1 MSTADPAANLARTPL
16 FEEHVAAG
24 ARMVDFAG
32 WEMPV
37 QYDGI
42 KAEHETVRSAA
53 GIFDVSHMGQVETRG
68 ADAERFLQR
77 VLTNDVA
84 KIAEGGAQY
93 ALICRTDGGV
103 IDDVFTYRLAD
114 DDGTYFLTVTNAA
127 NHATDLEWLRSRAA
141 EFEGDVTVTD
151 VAAGNAMIAVQG
163 PTARQIAARLF
174 EGELPERM
182 RTARLPLAGH
192 ADTAA
197 LVCGTGYTGEDG
209 VEILVDP
216 AAAPALWRR
225 LLELGAKPA
234 GLAARDTLR
243 LEVCFHLYGN
253 DLSLD
258 RNPIEAGLGWACKE
272 ETGFIGSEAI
282 AAARQRDEAGHG
294 DRLVA
299 FRFTGPGVPRAGNP
313 VHAPGEDTP
322 VGIVTS
328 GTHSPSLGYGI
339 GLAFVPAALSAPGT
353 DIEID
358 VRGKRRAGRVESK
371 PLYRRQP

>member
-1 MSTADPAANLARTPL
+1 MSSAEPAALARTPL
-16 FEEHVAAG
+16 FDEHVAAG

-42 KAEHETVRSAA
+42 KAEHETVRNAA

-77 VLTNDVA
+77 VLTNDVG
-84 KIAEGGAQY
+84 KLAEGGAQY
-93 ALICRTDGGV
+93 ALICREDGGV

-114 DDGTYFLTVTNAA
+114 GDGQYFLTVTNAA
-127 NHATDLEWLRSRAA
+127 NHATDFDWLQARAA
-141 EFEGDVTVTD
+141 EFDGDVTVND
-151 VAAGNAMIAVQG
+151 IAAEHAMIAVQG
-163 PTARQIAARLF
+163 PEARQIAAQLF
-174 EGELPERM
+174 DGPLPERM
-182 RTARLPLAGH
+182 RTSRLALSDDP
-192 ADTAA
+192 DTTA

-209 VEILVDP
+209 VEILVAP
-216 AAAPALWRR
+216 AAATGVWRR
-225 LLELGAKPA
+225 LAELGAKPA

-258 RNPIEAGLGWACKE
+258 RNPIESGLGWACKE
-272 ETGFIGSEAI
+272 STGFVGSQAV
-282 AAARQRDEAGHG
+282 AAARQRDEAGEG

-299 FRFTGPGVPRAGNP
+299 FRFTGPGVPRAGNT
-313 VHAPGEDTP
+313 VHIPGVDGDA
-322 VGIVTS
+322 VGVVTS

-339 GLAFVPAALSAPGT
+339 GLAYLPASLSEPGT